1 MFTFLGSPV
10 CSFNVINT
18 QSHCFLASVVAAE
31 TSVVML
37 TLALGYDLSFLERS
51 CFQDLFIC
59 GILKFYFN
67 VSGYEFMF
75 IFSSLGYTDL

>member
-10 CSFNVINT
+10 RSFNVINT

-37 TLALGYDLSFLERS
+37 TLALGDDLSFFTAVFRT
-51 CFQDLFIC
+51 
-59 GILKFYFN
+59 
-67 VSGYEFMF
+67 
-75 IFSSLGYTDL
+75 FSSVVF